1 MIDDDDG
8 DDEFDDDD
16 GNLDVEGNS
25 REKQVRILNKIT
37 IGIFCFNIFVI

>member
-25 REKQVRILNKIT
+25 RERQVRILN
-37 IGIFCFNIFVI
+37 NIFFFRSIRMR